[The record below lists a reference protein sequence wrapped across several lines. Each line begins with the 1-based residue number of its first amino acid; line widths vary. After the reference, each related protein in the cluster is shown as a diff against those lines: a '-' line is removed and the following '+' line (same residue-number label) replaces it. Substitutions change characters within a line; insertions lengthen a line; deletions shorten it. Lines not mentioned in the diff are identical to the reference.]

1 MFLIFETP
9 RLLEANRGR
18 VRMNTQFQCRR
29 TFFLQFIEKIS
40 IFGFLLCSDGK
51 QNTDASL
58 EDNADAKFMFSW
70 IVDVGSTN
78 LAQWKSSEDELKSGI
93 FMFPSW
99 GH

>member
-1 MFLIFETP
+1 
-9 RLLEANRGR
+9 
-18 VRMNTQFQCRR
+18 MNTQFQCRR
-29 TFFLQFIEKIS
+29 IFFLQFIEKIN

-70 IVDVGSTN
+70 TADVESTT
-78 LAQWKSSEDELKSGI
+78 LAQWKSSEDEGKSGI
-93 FMFPSW
+93 FMFPSP